1 LRPRRR
7 VGSLCLK
14 HERHKYL
21 HGSPTARPLLKAEIK
36 PYVKM
41 VERAV
46 KANRGH
52 PALTDVYEAL
62 EALMQKSVEAASRIR
77 SKPRPWDFTSRTY
90 LELNRLHASGLTA
103 VEMFTVASAV
113 MLYCQWSNY
122 DGPVLF
128 CAVARHVLIARQLGA
143 HRHDPRIGS
152 RPIRCSLNARIEI
165 GRAIVDICY
174 PTLAA
179 IGEVLSKDA
188 DAKQR
193 RRQRVLDSLTAQPLK
208 TPTEAASSRANGAV
222 TSDGTKVVTYRNPPT
237 CKEETP
243 ATTPATPTPT
253 RGSVETLPDGTTIY
267 RY

>member
-1 LRPRRR
+1 GVPPQPAPLGVAQAPAATPIEVVPVLRGRELPERGGVLMPTPWSDRVHQLWRQTACGVPGCLRPRRR
-7 VGSLCLK
+7 VGALCLK

-77 SKPRPWDFTSRTY
+77 SKPRPWDFTSRMY

-113 MLYCQWSNY
+113 MLYGQWSNY
-122 DGPVLF
+122 DGPVLY
-128 CAVARHVLIARQLGA
+128 CAVARHILIARQLGA

-165 GRAIVDICY
+165 GRAIVNICY

-179 IGEVLSKDA
+179 IGEVL
-188 DAKQR
+188 
-193 RRQRVLDSLTAQPLK
+193 
-208 TPTEAASSRANGAV
+208 
-222 TSDGTKVVTYRNPPT
+222 
-237 CKEETP
+237 
-243 ATTPATPTPT
+243 
-253 RGSVETLPDGTTIY
+253 
-267 RY
+267 